1 VFWSGLWGVGGVE
14 IPAGMALERVWQ
26 CDILKGKIQGGVSAW
41 RQVWNTSICCKVCNR
56 QEQERGLRNNDKD
69 TGTGWKVC

>member
-26 CDILKGKIQGGVSAW
+26 CDILKGKIQGGVSME
-41 RQVWNTSICCKVCNR
+41 T
-56 QEQERGLRNNDKD
+56 GLEYFNLLQSLQQA
-69 TGTGWKVC
+69 GTGKRVEEQ